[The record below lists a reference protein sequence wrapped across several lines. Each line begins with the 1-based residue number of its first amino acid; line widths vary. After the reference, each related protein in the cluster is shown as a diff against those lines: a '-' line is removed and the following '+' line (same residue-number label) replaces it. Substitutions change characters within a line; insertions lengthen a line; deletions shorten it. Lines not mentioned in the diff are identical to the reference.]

1 MRNISHLLMNNS
13 VNAYRKTL
21 QFFVIWE
28 IDQKG
33 RIGCIDL
40 PNIYGA
46 HNFRVEPATTI
57 CFSTLRNIA
66 KASIISIWGRAIRGA
81 IKEIKSPDNTQDH
94 PSH

>member
-1 MRNISHLLMNNS
+1 MNNS
-13 VNAYRKTL
+13 VNAYRKTS
-21 QFFVIWE
+21 QFFMTWE

-57 CFSTLRNIA
+57 CSSTLKNIVT
-66 KASIISIWGRAIRGA
+66 ASIISIWGRAIRGA
-81 IKEIKSPDNTQDH
+81 IKEMKSPDNTKHH